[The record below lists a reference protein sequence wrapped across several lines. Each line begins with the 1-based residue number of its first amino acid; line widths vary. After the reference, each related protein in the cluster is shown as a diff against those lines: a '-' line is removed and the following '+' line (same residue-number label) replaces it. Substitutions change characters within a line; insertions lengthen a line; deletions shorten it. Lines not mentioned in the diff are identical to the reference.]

1 MKGPSRRPTSRASGD
16 LLPEFVPLGYLV
28 QEPLHGYELYRRF
41 GAGLAD
47 LWRLS
52 ESQMYATLK
61 RLEERGLIVGA
72 APEKGSAA
80 SRRVL
85 SPTPEGRRLFSA
97 WLAEPSICSPRVLRL
112 EFLTRLFFA
121 RRIDPAA
128 MARLFAA
135 QRDAVLAA
143 LDRLA
148 VERAQRVSGF
158 DVVDLALA
166 FSENQLRSTLA
177 WLDGSVGP
185 AIGPAP
191 DAPVSP

>member
-16 LLPEFVPLGYLV
+16 LLPGFVPLGYLV

-41 GAGLAD
+41 SAGLAG

-85 SPTPEGRRLFSA
+85 SPTVEGRRLFFA
-97 WLAEPSICSPRVLRL
+97 WLAGPSLCSPRVLRL
-112 EFLTRLFFA
+112 EFLSRLFFA
-121 RRIDPAA
+121 RRLDPAA
-128 MARLFAA
+128 VAGLYAA

-143 LDRLA
+143 LARLGA
-148 VERAQRVSGF
+148 ERARPVPGF

-166 FSENQLRSTLA
+166 FSESQLRSTLA
-177 WLDGSVGP
+177 WLDGGVGP
-185 AIGPAP
+185 ALGTGPDP
-191 DAPVSP
+191 SILS